1 MNGRILR
8 RPAFFLTL
16 GLILGSGCSDAG
28 KELNL
33 ASYSPSV
40 DQRLIADYYRQE
52 AGRFRQQA
60 DELDARIEMYERM
73 FGAGSD
79 WVSGTRLLADSYRDA
94 AEERERLAREHLQAV
109 HSLQNER

>member
-8 RPAFFLTL
+8 RAAFILTL
-16 GLILGSGCSDAG
+16 AMTLGWGCSEGG

-33 ASYSPSV
+33 ASYSSSV

-60 DELDARIEMYERM
+60 DELDARIEMYTRM
-73 FGAGSD
+73 FGKESD
-79 WVSGTRLLADSYRDA
+79 WVAGTRLLAESYRHA
-94 AEERERLAREHLQAV
+94 AEERERLAKEHLEAIR
-109 HSLQNER
+109 HP